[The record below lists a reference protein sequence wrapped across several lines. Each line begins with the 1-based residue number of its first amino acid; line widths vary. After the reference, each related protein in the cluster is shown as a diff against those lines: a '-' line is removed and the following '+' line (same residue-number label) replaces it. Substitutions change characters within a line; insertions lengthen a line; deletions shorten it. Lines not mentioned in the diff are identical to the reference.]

1 MQLPSEVS
9 LSDARPSLV
18 ENESSSKL
26 PRSPSGRL
34 LSSSS
39 RELRSRISSADDK
52 NNCDGGLSSNGHL
65 QMRNHRPSSTATHNQ
80 YHPSSSSSSSSS
92 TQSTS
97 FFVMITG
104 QIESAISSTATL
116 NDHLYCRYSFSY
128 GPDWGVVHGVS
139 VGLSQIGRRGA
150 PLCNNG
156 GGGGGGGGAFDGYDE
171 CNSAIVWNF
180 PIEIS
185 FQSTNPHGWPRL
197 VVSVYGLDF
206 MGRDV
211 VRGYASLLL
220 PARPGGRTVYMKTYR
235 PVSGSTFVRVV
246 NWLMGTSPE
255 YYDSRMVAR
264 GEGRAVTRV
273 VSGDRMV
280 KVNLMVTIKD
290 FPTFGYVSSA
300 P

>member
-1 MQLPSEVS
+1 MQLPLEVS
-9 LSDARPSLV
+9 LSDARQSLV
-18 ENESSSKL
+18 EAESSSKL
-26 PRSPSGRL
+26 PRSSSGRL

-39 RELRSRISSADDK
+39 RELRSRISSAGDK
-52 NNCDGGLSSNGHL
+52 NNCDGALSSNGHL

-80 YHPSSSSSSSSS
+80 YHASSSSSSSS

-104 QIESAISSTATL
+104 QIESAISSTASR

-128 GPDWGVVHGVS
+128 GPDWEVVHGVS
-139 VGLSQIGRRGA
+139 MGLSQIGRRSA
-150 PLCNNG
+150 PLCNF
-156 GGGGGGGGAFDGYDE
+156 GGGGGGAFDGYDE
-171 CNSAIVWNF
+171 GNSAIVWNF

-185 FQSTNPHGWPRL
+185 FQSTSPHGWPRL

-235 PVSGSTFVRVV
+235 PVSGSTFARAL

-273 VSGDRMV
+273 VSGDRSV

>member
-1 MQLPSEVS
+1 MASS
-9 LSDARPSLV
+9 YDARPSA
-18 ENESSSKL
+18 ESSSN
-26 PRSPSGRL
+26 L
-34 LSSSS
+34 LKSTSEQLLASSSS
-39 RELRSRISSADDK
+39 ELRSKPSGVGERNISDV
-52 NNCDGGLSSNGHL
+52 GLSSSNGHL
-65 QMRNHRPSSTATHNQ
+65 QMNNHRPSSTSTRSNQ
-80 YHPSSSSSSSSS
+80 YRSSSSS
-92 TQSTS
+92 QSTT

-104 QIESAISSTATL
+104 QIESAISSTTSL
-116 NDHLYCRYSFSY
+116 NDQLYCRYSFSY
-128 GPDWGVVHGVS
+128 GPDWEVVHGVS
-139 VGLSQIGRRGA
+139 MGLSQIGRRGMMPRNTGGSA
-150 PLCNNG
+150 YG
-156 GGGGGGGGAFDGYDE
+156 GGHDDRA
-171 CNSAIVWNF
+171 NAIVWNF

-220 PARPGGRTVYMKTYR
+220 PARPGGHARYLKIYR
-235 PVSGSTFVRVV
+235 PVSGSVFGRVV

-255 YYDSRMVAR
+255 YYDSKMVAR

-273 VSGDRMV
+273 VSGDRTV
-280 KVNLMVTIKD
+280 KVNLMVTVKD

>member
-1 MQLPSEVS
+1 MQLPSELS
-9 LSDARPSLV
+9 LSSDARPSLV
-18 ENESSSKL
+18 EAESSSKL

-34 LSSSS
+34 LSSTS
-39 RELRSRISSADDK
+39 RELRSRISSAGDK
-52 NNCDGGLSSNGHL
+52 NNCDHL

-80 YHPSSSSSSSSS
+80 YHASSSS

-104 QIESAISSTATL
+104 QIESAISSTASL

-128 GPDWGVVHGVS
+128 GPDWEVVHGVS
-139 VGLSQIGRRGA
+139 VGLSQIGRRGP
-150 PLCNNG
+150 PLRNNG
-156 GGGGGGGGAFDGYDE
+156 GGCAFDGYDE
-171 CNSAIVWNF
+171 GNSAIVWNF

-185 FQSTNPHGWPRL
+185 FQSTSPHGWPRL
-197 VVSVYGLDF
+197 VVSLYGLDF

-220 PARPGGRTVYMKTYR
+220 PARPGGHTIYMKTYR
-235 PVSGSTFVRVV
+235 PVSGSTFVRAV

-273 VSGDRMV
+273 VSGDRTV
-280 KVNLMVTIKD
+280 KVNLMVTTKD
-290 FPTFGYVSSA
+290 FPTFGYDVSSA
-300 P
+300 SRHEGF

>member
-1 MQLPSEVS
+1 MATP
-9 LSDARPSLV
+9 SDARPSLV
-18 ENESSSKL
+18 EAESSSTL

-34 LSSSS
+34 PAPSS
-39 RELRSRISSADDK
+39 RELRSRISSAGDR
-52 NNCDGGLSSNGHL
+52 NNGDGALSSNGHL
-65 QMRNHRPSSTATHNQ
+65 QMRNHRPSSTASHNR
-80 YHPSSSSSSSSS
+80 YRASSSSSSSSS
-92 TQSTS
+92 TTTAQSTS

-104 QIESAISSTATL
+104 HIESAISSTSSL

-128 GPDWGVVHGVS
+128 GPDWEVVHGVS
-139 VGLSQIGRRGA
+139 VGLSQMGRRGA
-150 PLCNNG
+150 RLGNNG
-156 GGGGGGGGAFDGYDE
+156 GGGGGGALDGYDE
-171 CNSAIVWNF
+171 EGNTAIVWNF

-185 FQSTNPHGWPRL
+185 FQSTSPHGWPRL

-211 VRGYASLLL
+211 VRGYAHLLL
-220 PARPGGRTVYMKTYR
+220 PARPGGHTRYLRTYV
-235 PVSGSTFVRVV
+235 PVSGSTFVRAL

-273 VSGDRMV
+273 VSGDRTV

-290 FPTFGYVSSA
+290 FPTFGYVSS
-300 P
+300 PP